1 MENLFVS
8 LIIIVVIFLITR
20 EFWCW
25 YFKINKVVGILEQK
39 LEEQKRSNELLL
51 KLVKENSSLSIEK
64 MKSENNSLEG

>member
-25 YFKINKVVGILEQK
+25 YFKINKVAGLLEQQ

-51 KLVKENSSLSIEK
+51 KLVKEESRPEIEK
-64 MKSENNSLEG
+64 MKNENNSLEG

>member
-25 YFKINKVVGILEQK
+25 YFKINKVAGLLEQQ
-39 LEEQKRSNELLL
+39 LEEQKRNNELLL
-51 KLVKENSSLSIEK
+51 KLVKENSRLAIKK

>member
-25 YFKINKVVGILEQK
+25 YFKINKVAGLLEQQ
-39 LEEQKRSNELLL
+39 LEEQKRNNELLL
-51 KLVKENSSLSIEK
+51 KIVKEESRPEIEK
-64 MKSENNSLEG
+64 MKNENNSLEG